1 MLNSYLMVPFSKA
14 YRHVPTDDH
23 YIADEIIVRRRPTLR
38 QRVGLRLIHLG
49 HQLRGPA
56 PDRMAA

>member
-1 MLNSYLMVPFSKA
+1 MLNSYLMAPFSKA
-14 YRHVPTDDH
+14 YRDIPTDDH
-23 YIADEIIVRRRPTLR
+23 HIADEIVVRRPTLR

>member
-1 MLNSYLMVPFSKA
+1 MLNTHLLVPFSNT
-14 YRHVPTDDH
+14 YRVIPVDDH
-23 YIADEIIVRRRPTLR
+23 HIADEILLTRPTLR

-56 PDRMAA
+56 SERLAA

>member
-1 MLNSYLMVPFSKA
+1 MLNTHLMVPFSKA
-14 YRHVPTDDH
+14 YRESPVDDH
-23 YIADEIIVRRRPTLR
+23 HIADEILLTRTTLR

-56 PDRMAA
+56 PERLAA

>member
-1 MLNSYLMVPFSKA
+1 MLNTHLLEPFSSA
-14 YRHVPTDDH
+14 YRVIQVHEH
-23 YIADEIIVRRRPTLR
+23 HIADEILLSRPTLR

>member
-1 MLNSYLMVPFSKA
+1 MMNTYLMAPFSKA
-14 YRHVPTDDH
+14 YREIPVTDH
-23 YIADEIIVRRRPTLR
+23 HIADEIVVRRPTLR

-56 PDRMAA
+56 SDRVAA